1 MNEETSGAT
10 VKVRSFT
17 VLRDVFGADVIEVD
31 VASPR
36 TVQGVFDALFAKY
49 DGALR
54 AVIWDPESGQMTPFL
69 IRLNDEIIS
78 STFDMH
84 RPVRSGDEIA
94 IIFPIGGG

>member
-1 MNEETSGAT
+1 MREDTSRAT
-10 VKVRSFT
+10 IKVRSFT
-17 VLRDVFGADVIEVD
+17 VLRDVFGADLIEVD
-31 VASPR
+31 VAQPG
-36 TVQGVFDALFAKY
+36 TVQGVFDALFARY

-54 AVIWDPESGQMTPFL
+54 EVIWDPELDQMTPFL
-69 IRLNDEIIS
+69 IRLNDEILS

>member
-1 MNEETSGAT
+1 MYEETGRAT

-17 VLRDVFGADVIEVD
+17 VLRDVFGADVIEVE
-31 VASPR
+31 VSTPG
-36 TVQGVFDALFAKY
+36 TVQGVFDALFARY

-54 AVIWDPESGQMTPFL
+54 EVVWDPETDQMTPFL

-84 RPVRSGDEIA
+84 RPVKSGDEIA
-94 IIFPIGGG
+94 LIFPIGGG